1 MLKYEY
7 SYDSD
12 YRDACDV
19 SDEQRAY
26 VFALALTNA
35 CVQLGK

>member
-1 MLKYEY
+1 MLKYGYQYE
-7 SYDSD
+7 SEDK
-12 YRDACDV
+12 DACDI

>member
-1 MLKYEY
+1 MLKYGFHEY
-7 SYDSD
+7 NEEM
-12 YRDACDV
+12 DACDI